1 MKPMPHW
8 PEIRA
13 DPRLAIVLAG
23 ALVMGASGTLHAA
36 PDAAPIADEVSI
48 DAGAASTAGE
58 NGPVE
63 VAAEPPL
70 TNDQLKVELDEAIG
84 AVKALRDKDS
94 DVRLRV
100 KIAALIAP
108 LLAIAIAL
116 VRRWSPKLDAKARWI
131 PYALIALG
139 FAEGF
144 ADHLITGAG
153 WLPALITAGGPP
165 LALLWHQLTKQAAKP
180 A

>member
-84 AVKALRDKDS
+84 A
-94 DVRLRV
+94 VRLRV